1 MLFVVRRLRELGRV
15 RKIPLYTCFIDL
27 QKAYDS
33 VYRELLWQ
41 VLPRFGVLAK
51 MLTIILQFH
60 DGMRACVRTDDG
72 EHSESFDGLQ
82 QGCVMSPLLFN
93 VFFAVVIHVV
103 LVRFGEDE
111 DIVRDLVHLE
121 EDVASGKEVPL
132 ARVQRAVWGML
143 HADDAGIVSESVE
156 ALAKMMTVI
165 VTVFEAAGL
174 TESEKKTETMLL
186 RTRSDTDC
194 PIAHSRS
201 SWPEV

>member
-132 ARVQRAVWGML
+132 ARVQRAVWSML
-143 HADDAGIVSESVE
+143 YV
-156 ALAKMMTVI
+156 
-165 VTVFEAAGL
+165 
-174 TESEKKTETMLL
+174 
-186 RTRSDTDC
+186 
-194 PIAHSRS
+194 
-201 SWPEV
+201 

>member
-1 MLFVVRRLRELGRV
+1 
-15 RKIPLYTCFIDL
+15 
-27 QKAYDS
+27 
-33 VYRELLWQ
+33 
-41 VLPRFGVLAK
+41 
-51 MLTIILQFH
+51 
-60 DGMRACVRTDDG
+60 MRACVRTDDG

-194 PIAHSRS
+194 PIARSRS